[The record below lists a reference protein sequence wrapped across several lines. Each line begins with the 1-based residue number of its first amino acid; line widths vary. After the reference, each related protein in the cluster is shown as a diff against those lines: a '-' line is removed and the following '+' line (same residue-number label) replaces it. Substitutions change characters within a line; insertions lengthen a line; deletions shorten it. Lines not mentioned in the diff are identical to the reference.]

1 MAPSSIH
8 ARVTG
13 QGRDRGQGQWKSWAA
28 RTSQWCNVEMPGPFP
43 PRPSQP
49 VGQTETRTDMEPQGG
64 PKTCPACGL
73 LSPPSALR
81 CDCGLD
87 FRTLQG
93 GQPSF
98 TLRGI
103 SGWLIL
109 VAVGLCVSAIHL
121 TDNLFQMTK
130 TFDAAWRVLTTPD
143 SPSYHWLGAPL
154 LVGEVLTGIIFLGWS
169 LLLIYLFFS
178 KKKSFPRSVIFFMVV
193 SSLVVLID
201 VVTALMIPALGRVS
215 GEVAMT
221 AIVPVLISAAIWI
234 PYFSKSKRV
243 HATFIE

>member
-1 MAPSSIH
+1 
-8 ARVTG
+8 
-13 QGRDRGQGQWKSWAA
+13 
-28 RTSQWCNVEMPGPFP
+28 
-43 PRPSQP
+43 
-49 VGQTETRTDMEPQGG
+49 MEAQGG
-64 PKTCPACGL
+64 PRTCPACGL

-81 CDCGLD
+81 CDCGFD
-87 FRTLQG
+87 FQTLQG

-109 VAVGLCVSAIHL
+109 VAVGLCASAIRL
-121 TDNLFQMTK
+121 ADNLFQMTR
-130 TFDAAWRVLTTPD
+130 TFDAAWRVLTTPG

-154 LVGEVLTGIIFLGWS
+154 LVGEVFTGIIFLGWS

-178 KKKSFPRSVIFFMVV
+178 KKKSFPGSAIFFMVV
-193 SSLVVLID
+193 SLVLVVID
-201 VVTALMIPALGRVS
+201 LVIALMIPALRQVS
-215 GEVAMT
+215 GTGEMA
-221 AIVPVLISAAIWI
+221 AIVPGLISAAIWI

>member
-1 MAPSSIH
+1 M
-8 ARVTG
+8 
-13 QGRDRGQGQWKSWAA
+13 
-28 RTSQWCNVEMPGPFP
+28 E
-43 PRPSQP
+43 
-49 VGQTETRTDMEPQGG
+49 TEGG
-64 PKTCPACGL
+64 PRTCPACGL

-81 CDCGLD
+81 CDCGFD
-87 FRTLQG
+87 FQTLQG

-109 VAVGLCVSAIHL
+109 VAVGLCVSAIRL
-121 TDNLFQMTK
+121 ADNLIQMAR
-130 TFDAAWRVLTTPD
+130 TFDAAWRVLTTPG

-154 LVGEVLTGIIFLGWS
+154 LVGEGLAGIVFLGWS

-178 KKKSFPRSVIFFMVV
+178 KKKIFPGSAIFFMVA
-193 SSLVVLID
+193 SLVVVVID
-201 VVTALMIPALGRVS
+201 LVIALMIPALRQVS
-215 GEVAMT
+215 GAGEMT
-221 AIVPVLISAAIWI
+221 AIAPGLISAAIWI